1 MSASRVAARLA
12 RALGFTPS
20 QDQVASALLGVP
32 PAQARAELY
41 RQAAAALAATAARSP
56 PPRAEFATK
65 AKRLGAFQPHR
76 SDERLGAD
84 QETARA
90 SRARFPSPPSPPVAV
105 RASSVAGA
113 GAGLFAT
120 KPIRKGQLV
129 ALYGGVY
136 VPPVPPVTPGADGV
150 SVVIPAPSASDD
162 DAALDYVIHL
172 ASGGYLD
179 GAAHAAAAR
188 AAAEKGQCHGWG
200 VAALANHPPKGVT
213 PNVVAMD
220 VAWGETRFF
229 SAKQTPETMS
239 SPSHRGRDRGSLASH
254 ASRTKR
260 LGTSETRYVVS
271 ESCSN
276 RVDVER
282 LARDILN
289 PVKRKGPWYVD
300 GATGCE
306 VAVPPTVPTVGVA
319 FVASTTLDPGTE
331 IFFDYQL
338 SAKPLPAWYAPVPAE
353 VAWRIV
359 DERERRRKHEKNAR
373 DEEGDSD
380 GREARG

>member
-84 QETARA
+84 EETARA

-150 SVVIPAPSASDD
+150 SVVIPAPTASDD

-229 SAKQTPETMS
+229 SAKHTPETVS
-239 SPSHRGRDRGSLASH
+239 SPSHRGGDRESLASH

-289 PVKRKGPWYVD
+289 PVKREGPWYVD
-300 GATGCE
+300 GATGCS

-331 IFFDYQL
+331 IFFDYRL

>member
-76 SDERLGAD
+76 FFQDETVAD
-84 QETARA
+84 EETRRA
-90 SRARFPSPPSPPVAV
+90 SVARFPPSPSPPVAV

-113 GAGLFAT
+113 GAGLFVT
-120 KPIRKGQLV
+120 KSIRKGALV

-150 SVVIPAPSASDD
+150 SVVIPAPKASDD

-188 AAAEKGQCHGWG
+188 AAADAGRCAGWG
-200 VAALANHPPKGVT
+200 VAALANHPPKGVE
-213 PNVVAMD
+213 PNVVALD
-220 VAWGETRFF
+220 VAWAATGAARERRK
-229 SAKQTPETMS
+229 SQP
-239 SPSHRGRDRGSLASH
+239 GRDDTTTDAS
-254 ASRTKR
+254 SDGG
-260 LGTSETRYVVS
+260 GTSVTSVDSY
-271 ESCSN
+271 ESCLN

-282 LARDILN
+282 LARELLN
-289 PVKRKGPWYVD
+289 PVKREGPWYVD
-300 GATGCE
+300 GATGAS
-306 VAVPPTVPTVGVA
+306 VAVPPTVPTRGVA
-319 FVASTTLDPGTE
+319 YVAAKTLEPGTE
-331 IFFDYQL
+331 IFFDYRL

-359 DERERRRKHEKNAR
+359 DERERRGKHDAR
-373 DEEGDSD
+373 DEEGASD
-380 GREARG
+380 GREKKRADDATTRVFF

>member
-229 SAKQTPETMS
+229 SAKHTPRAVS
-239 SPSHRGRDRGSLASH
+239 SPSRDGGDLPSLAD

-260 LGTSETRYVVS
+260 LRASETSVSS
-271 ESCSN
+271 ESCLN
-276 RVDVER
+276 RVHDVER
-282 LARDILN
+282 LAKELLN
-289 PVKRKGPWYVD
+289 PVKRNGPWYVD
-300 GATGCE
+300 GATGCS
-306 VAVPPTVPTVGVA
+306 VAVPPTVPTYGVA
-319 FVASTTLDPGTE
+319 FVASSTLDPGTE

-359 DERERRRKHEKNAR
+359 DERERRRKHEKDAR

-380 GREARG
+380 RREARG

>member
-32 PAQARAELY
+32 PARARAELY

-220 VAWGETRFF
+220 VAWGDTRFF
-229 SAKQTPETMS
+229 SAKHTPETVS
-239 SPSHRGRDRGSLASH
+239 SPSRDGRDLPSLAD
-254 ASRTKR
+254 ASRTKSLR
-260 LGTSETRYVVS
+260 ASETSVSS
-271 ESCSN
+271 ESCLN
-276 RVDVER
+276 LVHDVER
-282 LARDILN
+282 LAKELLN
-289 PVKRKGPWYVD
+289 PVKREGLWYVD
-300 GATGCE
+300 GATGCS

-331 IFFDYQL
+331 IFFDYRL

>member
-1 MSASRVAARLA
+1 
-12 RALGFTPS
+12 
-20 QDQVASALLGVP
+20 
-32 PAQARAELY
+32 
-41 RQAAAALAATAARSP
+41 
-56 PPRAEFATK
+56 
-65 AKRLGAFQPHR
+65 
-76 SDERLGAD
+76 
-84 QETARA
+84 
-90 SRARFPSPPSPPVAV
+90 V

-120 KPIRKGQLV
+120 KTIRKGQLV

-150 SVVIPAPSASDD
+150 SVVIPAPTASDD

-229 SAKQTPETMS
+229 SAKHTPETVS
-239 SPSHRGRDRGSLASH
+239 SPSHRGGDRESLASH

-289 PVKRKGPWYVD
+289 PVKREGPWYVD
-300 GATGCE
+300 GATGCS

-331 IFFDYQL
+331 IFFDYRL